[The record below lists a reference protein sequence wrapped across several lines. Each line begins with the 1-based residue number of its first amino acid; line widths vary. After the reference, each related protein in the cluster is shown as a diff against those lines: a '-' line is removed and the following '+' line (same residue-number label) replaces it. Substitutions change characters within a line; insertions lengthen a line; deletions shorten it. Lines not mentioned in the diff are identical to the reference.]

1 MGGYA
6 MQEFREKLKRHA
18 EHVKANGIHC
28 ATEETTKQ
36 ALVLPLLDIL
46 GFSPFDPQKVKGEYC
61 ADLPGIKV
69 GEKVDYALFSN
80 GQPVMFIEAKGYSQK
95 LTNHTGQVARYFN
108 ATTGIKMSAITNG
121 KEWRFFTDLTD
132 TNVMDSI
139 PFLTV
144 DFEALGDN
152 DAEQLANFRYD
163 YFQTDKLKTFAEQRV
178 YLDMFTGII
187 GTCLREVDSDFVKFI
202 AARANLPRQLT
213 TKYLESMAP
222 VIKQAVAEAL
232 GSMVVSGLSA
242 PVPVPQP
249 VEVVAVPDVS
259 ADSWIDPDNP
269 KIITTPAER
278 KILSIT
284 NMILDGQVP
293 DCELIGKDT
302 ESYYTVLFQGKTN
315 RWLLR
320 YWGDRNKPQIAFQL
334 PITDQHKSIIAR
346 AGMEIAPSGNI
357 MMGKPENLVKLSSI
371 VMDALSYCQDNENF
385 KQKNKSV
392 DQG

>member
-1 MGGYA
+1 
-6 MQEFREKLKRHA
+6 MQEFRERLKRHA
-18 EHVKANGIHC
+18 EHIKVNGIHC
-28 ATEETTKQ
+28 TTEETTKQ
-36 ALVLPLLDIL
+36 ALILPLLDIL

-80 GQPVMFIEAKGYSQK
+80 GQPVMFIEAKGYSAK
-95 LTNHTGQVARYFN
+95 LTNHTGQIARYFN

-132 TNVMDSI
+132 TNVMDST

-144 DFEALGDN
+144 NFEALGEN

-178 YLDMFTGII
+178 YLDLFTNII
-187 GTCLREVDSDFVKFI
+187 GTCLRDVDAEFVKFI
-202 AARANLPRQLT
+202 AARASLPRQLT
-213 TKYLESMAP
+213 SKYLEALAP

-232 GSMVVSGLSA
+232 SGMVVSGLSA
-242 PVPVPQP
+242 QAPPIQAPEQP
-249 VEVVAVPDVS
+249 AALPETTDN
-259 ADSWIDPDNP
+259 DWIDLKNP
-269 KIITTPAER
+269 KIVTTPAER

-293 DCELIGKDT
+293 ENEIIGKDT

-315 RWLLR
+315 RWILR
-320 YWGDRNKPQIAFQL
+320 YWGERGKSQIALQFPL
-334 PITDQHKSIIAR
+334 TDQHKAIISR
-346 AGMEIAPSGNI
+346 SGMEIAASGNI
-357 MMGKPENLVKLSSI
+357 QLGKPENLVKLSSI
-371 VMDALSYCQDNENF
+371 IMDALNYCQDNENY
-385 KQKNKSV
+385 KMKKAEA
-392 DQG
+392 

>member
-1 MGGYA
+1 ML
-6 MQEFREKLKRHA
+6 EFRERLKRHA
-18 EHVKANGIHC
+18 EHIKVNGIHC
-28 ATEETTKQ
+28 TTEETTKQ
-36 ALVLPLLDIL
+36 ALILPLLDIL

-80 GQPVMFIEAKGYSQK
+80 GQPVMFIEAKGYSSK
-95 LTNHTGQVARYFN
+95 LTNHTGQIARYFN

-132 TNVMDSI
+132 TNVMDST

-144 DFEALGDN
+144 NFEALGEN

-178 YLDMFTGII
+178 YLDLFTNII
-187 GTCLREVDSDFVKFI
+187 GTCLRDVDADFVKFI
-202 AARANLPRQLT
+202 AARASLPRQLT
-213 TKYLESMAP
+213 AKYLEALAP

-232 GSMVVSGLSA
+232 GGMVVSGLSA
-242 PVPVPQP
+242 QAPPIQAQEPP
-249 VEVVAVPDVS
+249 AALPD
-259 ADSWIDPDNP
+259 ATDNDWIDPSNP
-269 KIITTPAER
+269 KIVTTPAER

-293 DCELIGKDT
+293 ENEIVGKDT

-315 RWLLR
+315 RWILR
-320 YWGDRNKPQIAFQL
+320 YWGERGKSQIALQFPL
-334 PITDQHKSIIAR
+334 TDQHKAIISR
-346 AGMEIAPSGNI
+346 SGMEIAASGNI
-357 MMGKPENLVKLSSI
+357 QLGKPENLVKLSSI
-371 VMDALSYCQDNENF
+371 IMDALSYCQDNENY
-385 KQKNKSV
+385 KMKKAEA
-392 DQG
+392 

>member
-1 MGGYA
+1 ML
-6 MQEFREKLKRHA
+6 EFRERLKRHA
-18 EHVKANGIHC
+18 EHIKVNGIHC
-28 ATEETTKQ
+28 TTEETTKQ
-36 ALVLPLLDIL
+36 ALILPLLDIL

-80 GQPVMFIEAKGYSQK
+80 GQPVMFIEAKGYSAK
-95 LTNHTGQVARYFN
+95 LTNHTGQIARYFN

-132 TNVMDSI
+132 TNVMDST

-144 DFEALGDN
+144 NFEALGEN

-178 YLDMFTGII
+178 YLDLFTNII
-187 GTCLREVDSDFVKFI
+187 GTCLRDVDAEFVKFI
-202 AARANLPRQLT
+202 AARASLPRQLT
-213 TKYLESMAP
+213 AKYLEALAP

-232 GSMVVSGLSA
+232 GGMVVSGLSMQTPPA
-242 PVPVPQP
+242 PVSEPP
-249 VEVVAVPDVS
+249 AALPD
-259 ADSWIDPDNP
+259 ATDNDWIDPSNP
-269 KIITTPAER
+269 KIVTTPAER

-293 DCELIGKDT
+293 ENEIIGKDT

-315 RWLLR
+315 RWILR
-320 YWGDRNKPQIAFQL
+320 YWGERGKSQIALQL
-334 PITDQHKSIIAR
+334 PLTDQHKAIISR
-346 AGMEIAPSGNI
+346 SGMEIAAGGNI
-357 MMGKPENLVKLSSI
+357 QLGKPENLVKLSSI
-371 VMDALSYCQDNENF
+371 IMDALSYCQDNENY
-385 KQKNKSV
+385 KMKKAEA
-392 DQG
+392 